1 MGVGRSCSPWHP
13 HSSAWAWW
21 RRTDAEVSRACCG
34 LSGCVQLPRKPHGMA
49 GAPRGGRGRA
59 WGELSPLSLRSQIG
73 APGEAAAQ
81 GSSVSSTVA
90 DEAEERRPV
99 SLAGAV
105 LPESGG
111 AMGWRGGRAPR
122 GGRGRAW
129 GELSRCAFFGVNT
142 RLQPSPCKR
151 TVRWPPASPGWLRV
165 SFTFGVFTPIRKL
178 RVQLQAWRPMR
189 GARATVVPFT
199 HFRPHYKRERMK
211 FEVGVPISVSVF

>member
-1 MGVGRSCSPWHP
+1 MQRSTRGAATVGVGRSCSPWHP

-73 APGEAAAQ
+73 AGEAAAQ

-99 SLAGAV
+99 SLTGTV

-129 GELSRCAFFGVNT
+129 GELSRCAFFGST
-142 RLQPSPCKR
+142 HGSSPLPVKGRCGGLLR
-151 TVRWPPASPGWLRV
+151 PRDGCASASPLV
-165 SFTFGVFTPIRKL
+165 FSLLFASFGCS
-178 RVQLQAWRPMR
+178 
-189 GARATVVPFT
+189 
-199 HFRPHYKRERMK
+199 YKRGDQCGEPAPRWSLSHILDHIIK
-211 FEVGVPISVSVF
+211 ESG

>member
-1 MGVGRSCSPWHP
+1 MRRSL
-13 HSSAWAWW
+13 A
-21 RRTDAEVSRACCG
+21 RAAG
-34 LSGCVQLPRKPHGMA
+34 L
-49 GAPRGGRGRA
+49 
-59 WGELSPLSLRSQIG
+59 
-73 APGEAAAQ
+73 
-81 GSSVSSTVA
+81 VA
-90 DEAEERRPV
+90 VFSFPV
-99 SLAGAV
+99 S
-105 LPESGG
+105 P
-111 AMGWRGGRAPR
+111 MGWRGRREEAVGARGESCRRSLFDPKSAPARPPPKVQACPARLRTRLKRRGRFLWLGRCYLSLGAPWDGGGGRAPR

>member
-1 MGVGRSCSPWHP
+1 MIPRSHGVPTLRERLNGSYGCCRMQRSTRGAATVGVGRSCSPWHP

-49 GAPRGGRGRA
+49 G
-59 WGELSPLSLRSQIG
+59 
-73 APGEAAAQ
+73 
-81 GSSVSSTVA
+81 
-90 DEAEERRPV
+90 
-99 SLAGAV
+99 
-105 LPESGG
+105 
-111 AMGWRGGRAPR
+111 APR